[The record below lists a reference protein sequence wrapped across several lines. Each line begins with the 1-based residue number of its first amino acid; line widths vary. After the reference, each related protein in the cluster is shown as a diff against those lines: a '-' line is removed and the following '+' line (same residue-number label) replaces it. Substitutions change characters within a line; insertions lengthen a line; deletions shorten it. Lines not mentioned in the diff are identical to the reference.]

1 MSERDL
7 LFLVSTVIVTS
18 TLVVFIWQFIR
29 NRNDEK
35 NDKNGKNE

>member
-7 LFLVSTVIVTS
+7 LFLVSTVIVAS
-18 TLVVFIWQFIR
+18 TLVVFVWQYIR

-35 NDKNGKNE
+35 NNKND